1 MIDDKARLDFVKKLT
16 KSVNGLAEKVFN
28 KKVEVLPA
36 KKTVEVFK
44 KADAVERELQAVQLL
59 QETVDRLL
67 KVAYTKGFI
76 DEKVKAETIKVQ
88 EMYDQYFLD
97 FVKPLTIA
105 FEKIQKQEAKFNEEL
120 QELSAE
126 TLGQEV
132 ADVYST
138 EFSKLKK
145 DKTIK
150 KRVDEIFTGVDT
162 YGKLV
167 DKQLELNVKAKNNSF
182 ENVPL
187 VAEVKLV
194 ELNDQLSKA
203 YQEQINNTK
212 KR

>member
-16 KSVNGLAEKVFN
+16 KSVNGLAEKVFG
-28 KKVEVLPA
+28 KKIEVLPA

-44 KADAVERELQAVQLL
+44 KADTVERELQAVQLL

-76 DEKVKAETIKVQ
+76 DEEVKAETIKVQ

-97 FVKPLTIA
+97 YVKPLTIA
-105 FEKIQKQEAKFNEEL
+105 FEKIQKQEAKFNEEF

-138 EFSKLKK
+138 VFSQLKK

-150 KRVDEIFTGVDT
+150 KRVDEIFNGVDT
-162 YGKLV
+162 YGKLI
-167 DKQLELNVKAKNNSF
+167 DKQLELNVQAKNNSF

-194 ELNDQLSKA
+194 ELNNQLSKA
-203 YQEQINNTK
+203 YQDQINNTK

>member
-1 MIDDKARLDFVKKLT
+1 MIDDKARLGFVKKLT
-16 KSVNGLAEKVFN
+16 KSVNGLAEKVFG
-28 KKVEVLPA
+28 KKIEVLPA

-76 DEKVKAETIKVQ
+76 DEEVKAETVKLQ

-97 FVKPLTIA
+97 YVKPLTIA
-105 FEKIQKQEAKFNEEL
+105 FEKIQKQEAKLNEEL

-126 TLGQEV
+126 TLRQEV
-132 ADVYST
+132 ANVYST
-138 EFSKLKK
+138 VFSQLKK

-167 DKQLELNVKAKNNSF
+167 DKQLELNVQAKNNSF

-187 VAEVKLV
+187 VAEIKLV

>member
-16 KSVNGLAEKVFN
+16 KSVNGLAEKVFG
-28 KKVEVLPA
+28 KKIEVLPA

-76 DEKVKAETIKVQ
+76 DEEVKAETIKVQ
-88 EMYDQYFLD
+88 EMYDQYFID
-97 FVKPLTIA
+97 YVKPLTIA
-105 FEKIQKQEAKFNEEL
+105 FEKIQKQEAKFNEEF

-138 EFSKLKK
+138 VFSQLKK

-167 DKQLELNVKAKNNSF
+167 DKQLELNVQAKNNSF

-187 VAEVKLV
+187 VAEIKLV